1 MLLMIWTD
9 LSLMVG
15 GVELRWLRDRG
26 RMAAETDDVPDQDL
40 TPAAETVETVDPDQ
54 DPIQEIDNDLTD
66 EIMMTMLLDRFL
78 EKILL
83 IREIEEEG
91 QDPDLLE
98 RNEMIEGEIGLIAD
112 LMNEEI
118 ESLRGSEGVDLLV
131 MILGIDKCNDCYV
144 EMDGK

>member
-1 MLLMIWTD
+1 
-9 LSLMVG
+9 
-15 GVELRWLRDRG
+15 
-26 RMAAETDDVPDQDL
+26 
-40 TPAAETVETVDPDQ
+40 
-54 DPIQEIDNDLTD
+54 
-66 EIMMTMLLDRFL
+66 MTMLLDRFL

-112 LMNEEI
+112 LMNDEI
-118 ESLRGSEGVDLLV
+118 ESLRGSEGVDRLV

>member
-1 MLLMIWTD
+1 
-9 LSLMVG
+9 
-15 GVELRWLRDRG
+15 
-26 RMAAETDDVPDQDL
+26 
-40 TPAAETVETVDPDQ
+40 
-54 DPIQEIDNDLTD
+54 
-66 EIMMTMLLDRFL
+66 MLLDRFL

-112 LMNEEI
+112 LMNGEI

>member
-1 MLLMIWTD
+1 
-9 LSLMVG
+9 
-15 GVELRWLRDRG
+15 
-26 RMAAETDDVPDQDL
+26 
-40 TPAAETVETVDPDQ
+40 
-54 DPIQEIDNDLTD
+54 
-66 EIMMTMLLDRFL
+66 MTMLLDRFL

-112 LMNEEI
+112 LMNDEI